1 VGGIGIVS
9 IDGKPAA
16 ANGNACVY
24 ITAFLGDIHL
34 PYSGM
39 YQGDRQYTTI

>member
-1 VGGIGIVS
+1 VDGIGIVS

-34 PYSGM
+34 CTRGIGNIPLFRS
-39 YQGDRQYTTI
+39 